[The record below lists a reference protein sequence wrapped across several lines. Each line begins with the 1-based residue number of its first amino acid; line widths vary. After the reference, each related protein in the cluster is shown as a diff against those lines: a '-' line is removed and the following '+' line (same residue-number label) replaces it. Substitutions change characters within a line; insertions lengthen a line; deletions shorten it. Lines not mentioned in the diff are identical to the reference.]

1 LSTVTIALGAAGT
14 PRFDGIGSKL
24 ASGRASAH
32 GWTRMEHPKVLNLS
46 NLGKIG
52 TIATV
57 LVGALAAVSCG
68 GASVNA
74 RPPATAASASDVDE
88 VAAGLTEHHRHHHHG
103 GVTLLIALSLD
114 TLGVSPEQRPAV
126 EKIRRDLHARME
138 PARAAQ
144 QRLAAALAD
153 GVAAANLDERTVD
166 AAIAQVSAAAATVHD
181 ASTDA
186 LNELHAVLTPPERA
200 ALVDKVEAHW
210 SVWQKANAEETVP
223 ANSKGSRLAEL
234 ATDLGLTQD
243 QVDKIRA
250 GLGERMEAF
259 PRLDPHEIA
268 THIQAFGNAFRSEKF
283 DAKALTG
290 ANSANAHLAGW
301 GAAHL
306 ARFVE
311 SVSPVLTPDQRAEFS
326 QRLREHS
333 VHTNGGNE

>member
-1 LSTVTIALGAAGT
+1 MVVA
-14 PRFDGIGSKL
+14 P
-24 ASGRASAH
+24 
-32 GWTRMEHPKVLNLS
+32 MEHPKVLNLS
-46 NLGKIG
+46 NMGKIG

-57 LVGALAAVSCG
+57 LVAALAAVSCG
-68 GASVNA
+68 GASANA

-114 TLGVSPEQRPAV
+114 TLGVSPDQRLAV

-153 GVAAANLDERTVD
+153 GVAAGNLDERTVD

-181 ASTDA
+181 ASTEA

-210 SVWQKANAEETVP
+210 SVWQKANAEETDP
-223 ANSKGSRLAEL
+223 ANPEGSRLAML
-234 ATDLGLTQD
+234 TTDLGLTQE
-243 QVDKIRA
+243 QVAKIRA
-250 GLGERMEAF
+250 GLGEGMKAV
-259 PRLDPHEIA
+259 PRLDPQEIA
-268 THIQAFGNAFRSEKF
+268 AHIQAFGNAFRSEKF

-306 ARFVE
+306 AHFIE
-311 SVSPVLTPDQRAEFS
+311 AVSPVLTPDQRAEFA

>member
-1 LSTVTIALGAAGT
+1 
-14 PRFDGIGSKL
+14 
-24 ASGRASAH
+24 
-32 GWTRMEHPKVLNLS
+32 MEHQKVLNL
-46 NLGKIG
+46 GKMGRMG

-57 LVGALAAVSCG
+57 LFGALAAVGCG
-68 GASVNA
+68 GASANA

-103 GVTLLIALSLD
+103 GVTLLVALSLD
-114 TLGVSPEQRPAV
+114 TLGISPEQRPAV

-138 PARAAQ
+138 PALAAQ

-210 SVWQKANAEETVP
+210 SVWQRANAEETGP
-223 ANSKGSRLAEL
+223 ANPEGGRLAMLTTE
-234 ATDLGLTQD
+234 LGLTQD
-243 QVDKIRA
+243 QVAKIRA
-250 GLGERMEAF
+250 GLGDGMKAV
-259 PRLDPHEIA
+259 PRLDPQEIA
-268 THIQAFGNAFRSEKF
+268 THIQTFGNAFRSEKF

-306 ARFVE
+306 AHFIE
-311 SVSPVLTPDQRAEFS
+311 AVSPVLTPDQRAEFA

-333 VHTNGGNE
+333 VHGNGGNE